1 MNPFMSI
8 LPKDLE
14 NWTITS
20 VFELLHLESQ
30 MAYSR
35 KQKKAGVLMKTILFN
50 FFCLALIRG

>member
-14 NWTITS
+14 NWIITS

-35 KQKKAGVLMKTILFN
+35 KQKQLE
-50 FFCLALIRG
+50 C